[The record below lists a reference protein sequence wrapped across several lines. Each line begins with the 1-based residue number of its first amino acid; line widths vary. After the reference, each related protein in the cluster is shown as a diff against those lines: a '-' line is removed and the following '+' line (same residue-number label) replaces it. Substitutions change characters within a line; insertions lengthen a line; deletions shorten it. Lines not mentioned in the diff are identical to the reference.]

1 MSAVISD
8 KRRDEIVA
16 AFRKQIEFCGSRGAS
31 FTAAI
36 IDAARREL
44 EAGSV
49 LLELMDNHQGD
60 PWRNAL
66 PLRVAGGLHAL
77 ALDGRASELAPFY
90 KEPHV
95 SPDTEQLR
103 KAMSPLWERE
113 RAHFERYIGKAP
125 QTNEV
130 RRACALLPG
139 FSKIAETTDAPL
151 DLLELGSSA
160 GLLLGWDRFQYN
172 FGDVQWGNSSAIIET
187 EWRGDKPAKFHEPI
201 SVRKRSGCDLHPF
214 NLSNPAELL
223 HARSYIW
230 PEDDFRRASFDQAV
244 ARNASLSANVIQAD
258 ALDWLS
264 KQLPNRAKDAAT
276 VIFHS
281 VFALY
286 LSDQQRAQ
294 MQDMLEQAGKTATTD
309 APLAWLQFEP
319 HQVGD
324 DMEFFADLQIWPSG
338 HRMRLVRAHPHC
350 AWVEPLDH
358 N

>member
-1 MSAVISD
+1 MSAVFSD

-16 AFRKQIEFCGSRGAS
+16 AFRQQVEFCGSRGAP
-31 FTAAI
+31 FTAVI
-36 IDAARREL
+36 IDAARCEL
-44 EAGSV
+44 EAGNV
-49 LLELMDNHQGD
+49 LLELMGDHQGD

-77 ALDGRASELAPFY
+77 VLDGRADELALFY

-103 KAMSPLWERE
+103 KVMSPLWERE

-130 RRACALLPG
+130 RRACALLLG
-139 FSKIAETTDAPL
+139 FSKIAETTNAPL

-160 GLLLGWDRFQYN
+160 GLLLGWDKFRYD
-172 FGDVQWGNSSAIIET
+172 FGDVQWGDSSAVIET
-187 EWRGDKPAKFHEPI
+187 HWRGEKPAKLHEPI
-201 SVRKRSGCDLHPF
+201 SVRKRAGCDLHPF
-214 NLSNPAELL
+214 NLSDPAELL

-230 PEDDFRRASFDQAV
+230 PEDTYRRVLFDKAV
-244 ARNASLSANVIQAD
+244 EKNAPLSANVVKAD

-264 KQLPNRAKDAAT
+264 EQLPKRAEDAAT
-276 VIFHS
+276 VVFHS
-281 VFALY
+281 VFAPY

-294 MQDMLEQAGKTATTD
+294 MQGMLEQAGKTATVE

-319 HQVGD
+319 HQVGE

-338 HRMRLVRAHPHC
+338 QRIRLARAHPHC
-350 AWVEPLDH
+350 AWVEPLDY